1 MNKQRTNFNSP
12 PAAVVAMIE
21 ARRPNEIGVAVSGF

>member
-12 PAAVVAMIE
+12 PAAVVAMIKL
-21 ARRPNEIGVAVSGF
+21 RRPTEIGAAVSGF